1 MTADDVIKNMMN
13 LVVYDNTPD
22 HGRGPGVGGIF
33 EVHAFRQLRWRHG
46 EVAAAHNEV
55 RAKIEEELRK
65 KLGVPKLDPEAD
77 YEVRIMCRNCTSYG
91 LTATKKGKRTT
102 GESLKEIE
110 CEYCGCKGM
119 MEPKGATGGI
129 DDE

>member
-33 EVHAFRQLRWRHG
+33 EVHASREVRGRPG
-46 EVAAAHNEV
+46 EAAVAHNEV